1 MLIRFTGPRFLLT
14 QHALSTNIIRQIK
27 DEISQ
32 RQITFFTSSDHN
44 SFALFL
50 QQNYIFIII
59 SALLLYNYNNVAFDS
74 YEKMLSIPEY
84 RKLNSQF
91 RLFLF
96 SLATIL
102 FRNIENAI

>member
-1 MLIRFTGPRFLLT
+1 MLIRFTGPRFLLA
-14 QHALSTNIIRQIK
+14 QHALGNNITRQLK
-27 DEISQ
+27 DEIFQ

-50 QQNYIFIII
+50 QQNYIFITI
-59 SALLLYNYNNVAFDS
+59 SALLLYNYNNVAFDN

-84 RKLNSQF
+84 RKLNFQF

-96 SLATIL
+96 TLASIL